1 MNPMRRILLKP
12 LRIKY
17 KDGQKLAKLKCGESG
32 IQSQVCLSA
41 ESYIIYIFIQE
52 VIVLLFFFFNFK
64 LTGNSL
70 IITKNHTMTLLIF
83 LLL

>member
-41 ESYIIYIFIQE
+41 ESYIIYFFIQE
-52 VIVLLFFFFNFK
+52 VIVLLFFF
-64 LTGNSL
+64 L
-70 IITKNHTMTLLIF
+70 ILNLLAIV
-83 LLL
+83 